1 MKKYLKNIG
10 PGAVIAAA
18 FIGPGTVTMCTIAGS
33 QFGFTLLWA
42 LLLSIVITIFLQ
54 TIAVRIGIISQS
66 SLSNTIVS
74 QFRSKTIR
82 TVSIILILSAILVGN
97 IAYEAGNI
105 SGGVLGLEAVFGNL
119 GIAGGYNAYSLIIGF
134 MAFIILLL
142 GNNRLL
148 EKILMGLV
156 LFMSLAFLFTAIKI
170 GPDLKSF
177 FSGLFIPS
185 FPDNSILI
193 IIGLIGTTVV
203 PYNLFLHVSL
213 AKEKWTSPKDLKDA
227 KIDTIV
233 AVLIGG
239 LISIC
244 IIISATSIGLDQ
256 LNSAID
262 LAKGLEPVFGNF
274 SKQLISFGLF
284 AAGLTSAIT
293 APLAAAYVTCGC
305 LNWSTELKS
314 LRFRIV
320 WFIVLIV
327 GVICSSLNVSSIE
340 IIKFAQ
346 VANGIL
352 LPTITFFLILI
363 ANNNNVLGKYV
374 NNWKHNLVSCFIL
387 LITLILGIKSII
399 KVFEII

>member
-1 MKKYLKNIG
+1 
-10 PGAVIAAA
+10 
-18 FIGPGTVTMCTIAGS
+18 MCTIAGS

-54 TIAVRIGIISQS
+54 IIAVRIGIISQS

-82 TVSIILILSAILVGN
+82 IVSIILILSAILVGN

-119 GIAGGYNAYSLIIGF
+119 DITGGYNAYSLIIGF
-134 MAFIILLL
+134 IAFIILLL
-142 GNNRLL
+142 GNNRIL

-170 GPDLKSF
+170 GPDLESF

-213 AKEKWTSPKDLKDA
+213 AKEKWNSPKDLKEA

-233 AVLIGG
+233 AVLVGG

-244 IIISATSIGLDQ
+244 IIISATSIGLDK

-314 LRFRIV
+314 LRFRMV

-327 GVICSSLNVSSIE
+327 GVICSSLNISSIE

-387 LITLILGIKSII
+387 LITLILGIKSVI
-399 KVFEII
+399 KVFDII

>member
-1 MKKYLKNIG
+1 
-10 PGAVIAAA
+10 
-18 FIGPGTVTMCTIAGS
+18 MCTIAGS
-33 QFGFTLLWA
+33 KFGFTLLWA
-42 LLLSIVITIFLQ
+42 LLLSILITIFLQ
-54 TIAVRIGIISQS
+54 IIAVRIGIISQS
-66 SLSNTIVS
+66 SLSNAIVS
-74 QFRSKTIR
+74 QFKSKTIR

-134 MAFIILLL
+134 IAFIILLL

-170 GPDLKSF
+170 KPDLNSF

-185 FPDNSILI
+185 FPDDSILI

-213 AKEKWTSPKDLKDA
+213 AKEKWTSPKDLKEA
-227 KIDTIV
+227 KTDTIV
-233 AVLIGG
+233 AVLVGG

-314 LRFRIV
+314 LRFRMV

-327 GVICSSLNVSSIE
+327 GVVCSSLNVSSIE

-399 KVFEII
+399 KVFDII

>member
-1 MKKYLKNIG
+1 
-10 PGAVIAAA
+10 
-18 FIGPGTVTMCTIAGS
+18 MCTIAGS
-33 QFGFTLLWA
+33 KFGFTLLWA
-42 LLLSIVITIFLQ
+42 LLLSILITIFLQ
-54 TIAVRIGIISQS
+54 IIAVRIGIISQS
-66 SLSNTIVS
+66 SLSNVIVS
-74 QFRSKTIR
+74 QFKSKTIR

-134 MAFIILLL
+134 IAFIILLL

-170 GPDLKSF
+170 KPDLNSF

-185 FPDNSILI
+185 FPDDSILI

-227 KIDTIV
+227 RIDTIV
-233 AVLIGG
+233 AVLVGG

-314 LRFRIV
+314 LRFRMV

-327 GVICSSLNVSSIE
+327 GVVCSSLNVSSIE

-399 KVFEII
+399 KVFDII

>member
-1 MKKYLKNIG
+1 
-10 PGAVIAAA
+10 
-18 FIGPGTVTMCTIAGS
+18 MCTIAGS

-82 TVSIILILSAILVGN
+82 RLSIILILSAILVGN

-119 GIAGGYNAYSLIIGF
+119 GIAGYNAYSLIIGF
-134 MAFIILLL
+134 IAFIILLL

-156 LFMSLAFLFTAIKI
+156 LFMSLAFLFTAFKI
-170 GPDLKSF
+170 GPDIKSF

-185 FPDNSILI
+185 FPENSLLI
-193 IIGLIGTTVV
+193 VIGLIGTTVV

-213 AKEKWTSPKDLKDA
+213 AKEKWTSPKDLKEA

-233 AVLIGG
+233 AVLVGG

-305 LNWSTELKS
+305 LNWSTELNS
-314 LRFRIV
+314 LRFRMV
-320 WFIVLIV
+320 WAIVLTV
-327 GVICSSLNVSSIE
+327 GVVCSSLNISSIE

-363 ANNNNVLGKYV
+363 ANNNNVLCKYV
-374 NNWKHNLVSCFIL
+374 NNWKHNLVSFFIL

-399 KVFEII
+399 KVFDII

>member
-1 MKKYLKNIG
+1 
-10 PGAVIAAA
+10 
-18 FIGPGTVTMCTIAGS
+18 MCTIAGS
-33 QFGFTLLWA
+33 KFGFTLLWA

-54 TIAVRIGIISQS
+54 IIAVRIGIISQS
-66 SLSNTIVS
+66 SLSNAIVS
-74 QFRSKTIR
+74 QFKSKTIR
-82 TVSIILILSAILVGN
+82 TVSIVLILSAILVGN

-119 GIAGGYNAYSLIIGF
+119 DIAGGYNAYSLIIGF
-134 MAFIILLL
+134 IAFIILLL

-170 GPDLKSF
+170 KPDLNSF

-185 FPDNSILI
+185 FPDDSILI

-227 KIDTIV
+227 RIDTIV
-233 AVLIGG
+233 AVLVGG

-314 LRFRIV
+314 LRFRMV

-327 GVICSSLNVSSIE
+327 GVVCSSLNVSSIE

>member
-1 MKKYLKNIG
+1 
-10 PGAVIAAA
+10 
-18 FIGPGTVTMCTIAGS
+18 MCTIAGS

-82 TVSIILILSAILVGN
+82 RLSIILILSAILVGN

-119 GIAGGYNAYSLIIGF
+119 GIAGYNAYSLIIGF
-134 MAFIILLL
+134 IAFIILLL

-156 LFMSLAFLFTAIKI
+156 LFMSLAFLFTAFKI
-170 GPDLKSF
+170 GPDIKSF

-185 FPDNSILI
+185 FPENSLLI

-213 AKEKWTSPKDLKDA
+213 AKEKWTSPKDLKEA

-233 AVLIGG
+233 AVLVGG

-314 LRFRIV
+314 FRFRMV
-320 WFIVLIV
+320 WAIVLIV
-327 GVICSSLNVSSIE
+327 GVVCSSLNISSIE

-387 LITLILGIKSII
+387 LITLILGIKSVI
-399 KVFEII
+399 KVFDII

>member
-1 MKKYLKNIG
+1 
-10 PGAVIAAA
+10 
-18 FIGPGTVTMCTIAGS
+18 MCTIAGS
-33 QFGFTLLWA
+33 KFGFTLLWA

-54 TIAVRIGIISQS
+54 IIAVRIGIISQS
-66 SLSNTIVS
+66 SLSNAIVS
-74 QFRSKTIR
+74 QFKSKTIR

-134 MAFIILLL
+134 IAFIILLL

-170 GPDLKSF
+170 KPDLNSF

-185 FPDNSILI
+185 FPDDSILI

-227 KIDTIV
+227 RIDTIV
-233 AVLIGG
+233 AVLVGG

-314 LRFRIV
+314 LRFRMV

-327 GVICSSLNVSSIE
+327 GVVCSSLNVSSIE

-399 KVFEII
+399 KVFDII

>member
-1 MKKYLKNIG
+1 
-10 PGAVIAAA
+10 
-18 FIGPGTVTMCTIAGS
+18 MCTIAGS

-82 TVSIILILSAILVGN
+82 TISIILILSAILVGN

-119 GIAGGYNAYSLIIGF
+119 GIAGYNAYSLIIGF
-134 MAFIILLL
+134 IAFIILLL

-156 LFMSLAFLFTAIKI
+156 LFMSLAFLFTAFKI
-170 GPDLKSF
+170 GPDIKSF

-185 FPDNSILI
+185 FPENSLLI

-213 AKEKWTSPKDLKDA
+213 AKEKWTSPKDLKNA
-227 KIDTIV
+227 RIDTIV
-233 AVLIGG
+233 AVLVGG

-314 LRFRIV
+314 FRFRMV
-320 WFIVLIV
+320 WAIVLIV
-327 GVICSSLNVSSIE
+327 GVVCSSLNISSIE

-374 NNWKHNLVSCFIL
+374 NNWKHNLVSFFIL

-399 KVFEII
+399 KVFDII

>member
-1 MKKYLKNIG
+1 
-10 PGAVIAAA
+10 
-18 FIGPGTVTMCTIAGS
+18 MCTIAGS

-66 SLSNTIVS
+66 SLSDTIVS

-119 GIAGGYNAYSLIIGF
+119 NIAGSYNAYSLIIGF
-134 MAFIILLL
+134 IAFIILLL

-170 GPDLKSF
+170 KPDLNSF

-185 FPDNSILI
+185 FPDDSILI

-213 AKEKWTSPKDLKDA
+213 AKEKWTSPKDLKEA

-233 AVLIGG
+233 AVLVGG

-314 LRFRIV
+314 LRFRMV

-327 GVICSSLNVSSIE
+327 GVVCSSLNVSSIE

-363 ANNNNVLGKYV
+363 ANNNNILGKYV
-374 NNWKHNLVSCFIL
+374 NNWKHNLVCFFIL

-399 KVFEII
+399 KVFDII

>member
-1 MKKYLKNIG
+1 
-10 PGAVIAAA
+10 
-18 FIGPGTVTMCTIAGS
+18 MCTIAGS

-82 TVSIILILSAILVGN
+82 RLSIILILSAILVGN

-119 GIAGGYNAYSLIIGF
+119 GIAGYNAYSLIIGF
-134 MAFIILLL
+134 IAFIILLL

-156 LFMSLAFLFTAIKI
+156 LFMSLAFLFTAFKI
-170 GPDLKSF
+170 GPDIKSF

-185 FPDNSILI
+185 FPENSLLI
-193 IIGLIGTTVV
+193 VIGLIGTTVV

-213 AKEKWTSPKDLKDA
+213 AKEKWTSPKDLKEA

-233 AVLIGG
+233 AVLVGG

-314 LRFRIV
+314 FRFRMV
-320 WFIVLIV
+320 WAIVLIV
-327 GVICSSLNVSSIE
+327 GVVCSSLNISSIE

-374 NNWKHNLVSCFIL
+374 NNWKHNLVSFFIL

-399 KVFEII
+399 KVFDII

>member
-1 MKKYLKNIG
+1 
-10 PGAVIAAA
+10 
-18 FIGPGTVTMCTIAGS
+18 MCTIAGS

-314 LRFRIV
+314 LRFRMV
-320 WFIVLIV
+320 WFIVLVV
-327 GVICSSLNVSSIE
+327 GVVCSSLNVSSIE

>member
-1 MKKYLKNIG
+1 
-10 PGAVIAAA
+10 
-18 FIGPGTVTMCTIAGS
+18 MCTIAGS
-33 QFGFTLLWA
+33 KFGFTLLWA

-54 TIAVRIGIISQS
+54 IIAVRIGIISQS
-66 SLSNTIVS
+66 SLSNAIVS
-74 QFRSKTIR
+74 QFKSKTIR
-82 TVSIILILSAILVGN
+82 TVSIVLILSAILVGN

-134 MAFIILLL
+134 IAFIILLL

-170 GPDLKSF
+170 KPDLNSF

-185 FPDNSILI
+185 FPDDSILI

-213 AKEKWTSPKDLKDA
+213 AKEKWTSSKDLKDA
-227 KIDTIV
+227 RIDTIV
-233 AVLIGG
+233 AVLVGG

-314 LRFRIV
+314 LRFRMV

-327 GVICSSLNVSSIE
+327 GVVCSSLNVSSIE

-399 KVFEII
+399 KVFDII

>member
-1 MKKYLKNIG
+1 
-10 PGAVIAAA
+10 
-18 FIGPGTVTMCTIAGS
+18 MCTIAGS

-105 SGGVLGLEAVFGNL
+105 SGSLLGLEAVFGNL

-170 GPDLKSF
+170 GPDLKPF

-327 GVICSSLNVSSIE
+327 GVVCSSLNVSSIE

-399 KVFEII
+399 KVFDII

>member
-1 MKKYLKNIG
+1 
-10 PGAVIAAA
+10 
-18 FIGPGTVTMCTIAGS
+18 MCTIAGS
-33 QFGFTLLWA
+33 QFGFALLWA

-54 TIAVRIGIISQS
+54 TIAVRIGVISQS

-82 TVSIILILSAILVGN
+82 IVSIILILSAILVGN

-119 GIAGGYNAYSLIIGF
+119 SFAGVYNAYSLIIGLI
-134 MAFIILLL
+134 AFVILLL

-156 LFMSLAFLFTAIKI
+156 LFMSLAFLLTAIKT
-170 GPDLKSF
+170 GPDLKLF
-177 FSGLFIPS
+177 FSGLFIPT
-185 FPDNSILI
+185 FPENSILI

-203 PYNLFLHVSL
+203 PYNLFLHASL
-213 AKEKWTSPKDLKDA
+213 AKEKWNSPKELKDA

-233 AVLIGG
+233 AVLVGG
-239 LISIC
+239 LISVC
-244 IIISATSIGLDQ
+244 IIISSTSIGLDQ
-256 LNSAID
+256 LNSAVD
-262 LAKGLEPVFGNF
+262 LAKGLEPVFGSF

-314 LRFRIV
+314 LRFRMV

-327 GVICSSLNVSSIE
+327 GVVCSSLNIDSIE

-363 ANNNNVLGKYV
+363 ANNSNVLGKYV
-374 NNWKHNLVSCFIL
+374 NNWKHNLVSFFVL
-387 LITLILGIKSII
+387 LITLILGFKSII
-399 KVFEII
+399 KVFNLL

>member
-1 MKKYLKNIG
+1 
-10 PGAVIAAA
+10 
-18 FIGPGTVTMCTIAGS
+18 MCTIAGS
-33 QFGFTLLWA
+33 KFGFTLLWA

-54 TIAVRIGIISQS
+54 IIAVRIGIISQS
-66 SLSNTIVS
+66 SLSNAIVS
-74 QFRSKTIR
+74 QFKSKTIR

-134 MAFIILLL
+134 IAFIILLL

-170 GPDLKSF
+170 KPDLNSF

-185 FPDNSILI
+185 FPDDSILI

-213 AKEKWTSPKDLKDA
+213 AKEKWTSSKDLKDA
-227 KIDTIV
+227 RIDTIV
-233 AVLIGG
+233 AVLVGG

-314 LRFRIV
+314 LRFRMV

-327 GVICSSLNVSSIE
+327 GVVCSSLNVSSIE

-399 KVFEII
+399 KVFDII

>member
-1 MKKYLKNIG
+1 M
-10 PGAVIAAA
+10 
-18 FIGPGTVTMCTIAGS
+18 
-33 QFGFTLLWA
+33 
-42 LLLSIVITIFLQ
+42 
-54 TIAVRIGIISQS
+54 
-66 SLSNTIVS
+66 
-74 QFRSKTIR
+74 
-82 TVSIILILSAILVGN
+82 
-97 IAYEAGNI
+97 
-105 SGGVLGLEAVFGNL
+105 
-119 GIAGGYNAYSLIIGF
+119 
-134 MAFIILLL
+134 
-142 GNNRLL
+142 
-148 EKILMGLV
+148 
-156 LFMSLAFLFTAIKI
+156 
-170 GPDLKSF
+170 
-177 FSGLFIPS
+177 
-185 FPDNSILI
+185 
-193 IIGLIGTTVV
+193 V

-213 AKEKWTSPKDLKDA
+213 AKEKWTSPKDLKEA

-233 AVLIGG
+233 AVLVGG

>member
-1 MKKYLKNIG
+1 
-10 PGAVIAAA
+10 
-18 FIGPGTVTMCTIAGS
+18 MCTIAGS
-33 QFGFTLLWA
+33 KFGFTLLWA
-42 LLLSIVITIFLQ
+42 LLLSILITIFLQ
-54 TIAVRIGIISQS
+54 IIAVRIGVISQS
-66 SLSNTIVS
+66 SLSNVIVS
-74 QFRSKTIR
+74 QFKSKTIR

-134 MAFIILLL
+134 IAFIILLL

-170 GPDLKSF
+170 KPDLNSF

-185 FPDNSILI
+185 FPDDSILI

-227 KIDTIV
+227 RIDTIV
-233 AVLIGG
+233 AVLVGG

-314 LRFRIV
+314 LRFRMV

-327 GVICSSLNVSSIE
+327 GVVCSSLNVSSIE

-387 LITLILGIKSII
+387 LITLVLGIKSII
-399 KVFEII
+399 KVFDII